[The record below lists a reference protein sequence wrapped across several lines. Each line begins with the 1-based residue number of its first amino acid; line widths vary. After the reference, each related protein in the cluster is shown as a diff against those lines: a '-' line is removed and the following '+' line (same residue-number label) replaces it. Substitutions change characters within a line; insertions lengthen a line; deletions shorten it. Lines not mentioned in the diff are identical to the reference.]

1 MPFSELKCMENI
13 NTSCQKVNVYSHCT
27 FYMIALFSFSRL
39 AEKKYFIICDCIL
52 YLPGE
57 KAIMLLLMILHKMQ
71 DRC

>member
-39 AEKKYFIICDCIL
+39 AEKKIL
-52 YLPGE
+52 YYMWLYIISSWGKSYYAATDDPP
-57 KAIMLLLMILHKMQ
+57 
-71 DRC
+71 